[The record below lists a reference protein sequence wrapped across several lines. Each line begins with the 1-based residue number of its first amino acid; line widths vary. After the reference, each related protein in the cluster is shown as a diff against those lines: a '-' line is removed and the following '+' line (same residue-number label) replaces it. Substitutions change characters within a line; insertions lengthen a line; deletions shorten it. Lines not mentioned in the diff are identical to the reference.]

1 MNFVKSNFWPFVIGA
16 VVSLV
21 LFWGVLGWLV
31 PASNVQA
38 AADNAVFEHQVGV
51 CIKLANADPEK
62 AAVVGD
68 YNKRRKLAEKHALMP
83 GDTTADSK
91 VVSACTSKLTS

>member
-62 AAVVGD
+62 AAAVD

-83 GDTTADSK
+83 GDTTPDSK
-91 VVSACTSKLTS
+91 VVNACTSKLTS